1 MPCYAEEGRDI
12 GRLLDEMLEAAGL
25 RIEPEARQMVLGL
38 LGADRRLSRM
48 EIDKLLL
55 FGAGKTVLTS
65 EDVEAIMTEAS
76 QLSVDAI
83 VDAAFLGQLDRIEE
97 EARRLLADGYDA
109 GVILGFALRHAFT
122 LQAILRDRNGNESIK
137 AHRINWKREKAV
149 LAQLDRW
156 NGPRLDRVV
165 QILSDAILAVR
176 RQATLGEPTAIR
188 AFWSIAL
195 AAGGADPDLYCRSRR
210 HRASSCSSVL
220 YWMLSVPPPPCG
232 RSRHRARLR
241 RSTPFQAPA
250 YRRPCRDGA
259 AGPRRRSKSRL
270 RPAPS
275 ARRRGPSDPGR
286 PPAAPAP
293 RILGRQKRAAW
304 PADRAPLVTRLFTG
318 AGSFDRRIVLA
329 TWLRLLPT
337 TFASSA
343 CA

>member
-1 MPCYAEEGRDI
+1 MVAVTAREAEAFVKTRFASVPIILFYGPDEGLVSERAGAVATATTGGDAGNIVRIDGDELASDPLRLADEANAISMFGGMRAIRVKAGSRSIAASLEPLLSSPPIDARIIIEAGDLKAGHALRAAIEKAKEAAAVPCYAEDSRDI
-12 GRLLDEMLEAAGL
+12 GRLLDEMLEMAGL
-25 RIEPEARQMVLGL
+25 RIETEARQMVLGL

-55 FGAGKTVLTS
+55 YAAGKSVVTT

-97 EARRLLADGYDA
+97 EARRLLADGTDA

-176 RQATLGEPTAIR
+176 RQAILGEPTAIR

-195 AAGGADPDLYCRSRR
+195 AAGRR
-210 HRASSCSSVL
+210 
-220 YWMLSVPPPPCG
+220 
-232 RSRHRARLR
+232 
-241 RSTPFQAPA
+241 
-250 YRRPCRDGA
+250 
-259 AGPRRRSKSRL
+259 
-270 RPAPS
+270 
-275 ARRRGPSDPGR
+275 
-286 PPAAPAP
+286 
-293 RILGRQKRAAW
+293 
-304 PADRAPLVTRLFTG
+304 
-318 AGSFDRRIVLA
+318 
-329 TWLRLLPT
+329 
-337 TFASSA
+337 
-343 CA
+343 